1 MSDGGGSCGVTAI
14 SYDQQ
19 DYRHTAASL
28 SSHRAIPVT
37 TQRLTPA
44 RVASFMLCNLGV
56 AATAAVIG
64 VVVVLVFPYAAVG
77 RSLFM
82 SDSARTLPP
91 AYSATSW
98 VERVAA
104 KVLPSIVTLEISDG
118 NRSLSGSGI
127 ILTPDGM
134 IMTNNHVVAGIGAG
148 PQAPTWALVTFND
161 GRTAAAYVIAAD
173 PQSDVAIVRAQN
185 VSDLTPVSI
194 GSSTNLRVG
203 HAVAAVGSPLGLR
216 GTVTAG
222 IVSALDRLVCPATGR
237 ENRSAFYAIQTDAAI
252 NPGNSGGALVDTN
265 GDLVGVN
272 AAESVVASAD
282 DSNSTEHGSIGL
294 GFAIPVD
301 HAARIAAELLAT
313 GRASHAWLGAK
324 VSSDTDPHGAKIIGV
339 ESGSPAEAA
348 GLTAGAQ
355 VTKINDQ
362 RIGSGDTLLA
372 AVQSMEAGDR
382 VTLVFTD
389 SSGNTRTVQ
398 VNLSSDR
405 G

>member
-1 MSDGGGSCGVTAI
+1 MSDGDGSCGVRPIA
-14 SYDQQ
+14 YEQQ
-19 DYRHTAASL
+19 DDRHTGGPR
-28 SSHRAIPVT
+28 SSHRAIPVS

-44 RVASFMLCNLGV
+44 GAASFTLCNLG
-56 AATAAVIG
+56 AAAIAAVIG
-64 VVVVLVFPYAAVG
+64 LVVVLVFPYAAVG

-82 SDSARTLPP
+82 SDSVRTFPP

-98 VERVAA
+98 VEQVAA
-104 KVLPSIVTLEISDG
+104 KVLPSIVTLEVSDG
-118 NRSLSGSGI
+118 NHSLSGSGI
-127 ILTPDGM
+127 ILTPDGV
-134 IMTNNHVVAGIGAG
+134 IMTNNHVVAGIGTG
-148 PQAPTWALVTFND
+148 PQAPARAVVTLND

-173 PQSDVAIVRAQN
+173 PQGDVAIVRAQN
-185 VSDLTPVSI
+185 VSGLTPVSI
-194 GSSTNLRVG
+194 GSSANLRVG
-203 HAVAAVGSPLGLR
+203 QAVAAVGSPLGLR
-216 GTVTAG
+216 GTVTGG

-313 GRASHAWLGAK
+313 GRASHAWLGAN
-324 VSSDTDPHGAKIIGV
+324 VSSDTDPYGANIVGV
-339 ESGSPAEAA
+339 VSGSPAEAV

-372 AVQSMEAGDR
+372 AVQSMEPGDR

-389 SSGNTRTVQ
+389 SSGNARTVQ